1 MILLLD
7 THVLL
12 WAAAND
18 GRLSSKAKT
27 LIQDPEQRIYV
38 SVVSAWEM
46 IIKHG
51 NGKLLPLN
59 NAPELVFLDAV
70 RDNQYEVSAVDLSH
84 IMRVAKL
91 ETHHK
96 DPFDRLLIAQT
107 LSEGLVLLTDN
118 GAIQQYN
125 VPNTW

>member
-18 GRLSSKAKT
+18 GRLSSRAKS

-51 NGKLLPLN
+51 NGKLPLN
-59 NAPELVFLDAV
+59 NTPELVFLDAV
-70 RDNQYEVSAVDLSH
+70 RDNQYEVLPVDLNH

-91 ETHHK
+91 EPHHK

-107 LSEGLVLLTDN
+107 LSEGFVLLTDD